1 MALVA
6 VGGYGRRELLP
17 RSDLDVLLLHGG
29 RDDIASIADRIW
41 YPVWDSG
48 AELDHAVRTVPQ
60 ARRVA
65 RADLKVALGLLSAR
79 HVAGDPDLTE
89 RLRAGALEDW
99 RSAAPARLAELHAAH
114 DERARTSGEL
124 AFLLEPDLKE
134 ARGGLRDVHAIQ
146 AVAAAWVAPAPGPKV
161 RTAYEQIL
169 DARHALHEVTG
180 RRLDRLVL
188 EEQDEVARA
197 LGLLDGDVL
206 LRMLAGAAR
215 TVAYAV
221 DHAFRQADR
230 LRGRRLRRRQ
240 AERRPL
246 ADGVVE
252 QDGEVVLAR
261 AADPASDPAL
271 VLRAAAAAAQAGLPL
286 APRTLDR
293 LTECPPLPVPW
304 PAAARDALLSLLG
317 AGQAAVSVWEALDT
331 EGLVTALIPDWERV
345 RNRPQRN
352 PLHTFTVDRHL
363 AEAAAQAAAL
373 TREVARPDLLLL
385 AALLHDV
392 GKGWPGDH
400 SVTGEVVARDVGRRM
415 GLPAPDV
422 ELVASAVRLHL
433 LLPMVATR
441 RDLDDPVTVKQVAT
455 TVRSRVLL
463 ELLHALA
470 IADGLATGPA
480 AWNDWKATLV
490 ADLVR
495 RVEAVLDG
503 EPMPQPAPL
512 RDDQLALAAEGAPAA
527 TVRGSEVTV
536 VAPDRPGL
544 LWRAAGVLA
553 SHRLAVRSAN
563 ATSVGGTAVTVFDVE
578 PEFGDPPDATL
589 VAADLRRMLL
599 GRLDVED
606 RLDRRARAV
615 RPRAASVPAPKVSLI
630 DDASETATVVEVRAH
645 DAPGLLWRVGR
656 ALGDCGLDVRAA
668 RVETLGAEVVD
679 VFYVTDGDGKP
690 LAADDLR
697 RTIVQS
703 VLAALGDLGRLT
715 RPGLAATGRGYHGPF
730 GSLGVVFETLS
741 DRLTQVFSSLRG
753 RGRLSPADIDATC
766 REIRIALLEADVAL
780 PVVRQFIARVKE
792 RAGGEEVS
800 AALNPAQQVIK
811 IVNEELIG
819 ILGGEER
826 RLRFA
831 KVPPTVI
838 MLAGLQGSGKT
849 TLAAK
854 LALWLKGQGNTP
866 MLVAADLQRPNA
878 VQQLAGG
885 RRAGGRPGLRAVPRQ
900 RRRRP
905 GGRRPGLAGGGQA
918 PPAEHGHHRHRGP
931 HGRGRGDD
939 GAGRGDQGR
948 HAAGR
953 DPVRGRRDD
962 RPGRGGDRAGVPGR
976 GRLRRRGADQARRRR
991 ARRRGAVHRGADRAA
1006 DHVRVLG
1013 GEARGLRHVPSGPD
1027 GVADPRPG

>member
-1 MALVA
+1 METMTSFAADRARRTAQVDRWLAELLGAEPGVALVA
-6 VGGYGRRELLP
+6 VGGYGRKELLP
-17 RSDLDVLLLHGG
+17 RSDLDVVLLHDG
-29 RDDIASIADRIW
+29 RDGIAGIADRIW

-65 RADLKVALGLLSAR
+65 RGDVKVALGLLSAR
-79 HVAGDPDLTE
+79 HVAGNPDLTE

-99 RSAAPARLAELHAAH
+99 RAAAPARMAELRAAH
-114 DERARTSGEL
+114 DERTRISGEL

-146 AVAAAWVAPAPGPKV
+146 AVAAAWVAPAPGPRV

-206 LRMLAGAAR
+206 LRMLAGAGR

-221 DHAFRQADR
+221 DHTFRQTDR
-230 LRGRRLRRRQ
+230 LRGRRLRRRP

-246 ADGVVE
+246 ADGVVQ

-261 AADPASDPAL
+261 VADPAGDPVL

-304 PAAARDALLSLLG
+304 PAPARDALLALLG
-317 AGQAAVSVWEALDT
+317 AGPSAVGVWEALDT
-331 EGLVTALIPDWERV
+331 EGLITSLIPDWERV

-352 PLHTFTVDRHL
+352 PLHKFTVDRHL
-363 AEAAAQAAAL
+363 VEAAAHAAAL

-385 AALLHDV
+385 AALLHDI

-400 SVTGEVVARDVGRRM
+400 SVTGEVVARDAGRRM
-415 GLPAPDV
+415 GLPDPDV
-422 ELVASAVRLHL
+422 ELVASAVRHHL
-433 LLPMVATR
+433 LLPVVATR
-441 RDLDDPVTVKQVAT
+441 RDLDDPVTVKQVAAL
-455 TVRSRVLL
+455 VPSRVLL

-480 AWNDWKATLV
+480 AWNEWKARLV

-495 RVEAVLDG
+495 RVTAVLAG
-503 EPMPQPAPL
+503 EPTPGPAPL
-512 RDDQLALAAEGAPAA
+512 GEDQLALAAEGGPAA

-563 ATSVGGTAVTVFDVE
+563 ATSVGATAVTVFDVE

-589 VAADLRRMLL
+589 VAGDLRRMLL

-606 RLDRRARAV
+606 RLERRARAV
-615 RPRAASVPAPKVSLI
+615 PPRGAVIPAPRVTLV
-630 DDASETATVVEVRAH
+630 DEASETATVVEVRAH

-656 ALGDCGLDVRAA
+656 ALGECGLNVRAA

-679 VFYVTDGDGKP
+679 VFYVTDEDGEP
-690 LAADDLR
+690 LTDQDR
-697 RTIVQS
+697 RRATVGS
-703 VLAALGDLGRLT
+703 VLAAL
-715 RPGLAATGRGYHGPF
+715 
-730 GSLGVVFETLS
+730 
-741 DRLTQVFSSLRG
+741 
-753 RGRLSPADIDATC
+753 
-766 REIRIALLEADVAL
+766 
-780 PVVRQFIARVKE
+780 
-792 RAGGEEVS
+792 AG
-800 AALNPAQQVIK
+800 
-811 IVNEELIG
+811 
-819 ILGGEER
+819 
-826 RLRFA
+826 
-831 KVPPTVI
+831 
-838 MLAGLQGSGKT
+838 
-849 TLAAK
+849 
-854 LALWLKGQGNTP
+854 
-866 MLVAADLQRPNA
+866 
-878 VQQLAGG
+878 
-885 RRAGGRPGLRAVPRQ
+885 
-900 RRRRP
+900 
-905 GGRRPGLAGGGQA
+905 
-918 PPAEHGHHRHRGP
+918 
-931 HGRGRGDD
+931 
-939 GAGRGDQGR
+939 
-948 HAAGR
+948 
-953 DPVRGRRDD
+953 
-962 RPGRGGDRAGVPGR
+962 
-976 GRLRRRGADQARRRR
+976 
-991 ARRRGAVHRGADRAA
+991 
-1006 DHVRVLG
+1006 
-1013 GEARGLRHVPSGPD
+1013 
-1027 GVADPRPG
+1027 

>member
-114 DERARTSGEL
+114 DERTRTSGEL

-169 DARHALHEVTG
+169 DARHALHEITG

-304 PAAARDALLSLLG
+304 PTAARDSLLALLG
-317 AGQAAVSVWEALDT
+317 AGSAAVSVWEALDT

-363 AEAAAQAAAL
+363 AEAAAHAAAL

-433 LLPMVATR
+433 LLPMIATR
-441 RDLDDPVTVKQVAT
+441 RDLDDPVTVKQVAM
-455 TVRSRVLL
+455 TVRSRALL

-495 RVEAVLDG
+495 RVETVLDG
-503 EPMPQPAPL
+503 DPMPAPAPL
-512 RDDQLALAAEGAPAA
+512 RDDQLALAAEGGPAA
-527 TVRGSEVTV
+527 IVRGSEVTV

-553 SHRLAVRSAN
+553 SHRLVVRSAN
-563 ATSVGGTAVTVFDVE
+563 ASSVSDTAVTVFDVE

-589 VAADLRRMLL
+589 VAADLRRMMQ

-615 RPRAASVPAPKVSLI
+615 RPRAATIPAPRVSLI
-630 DDASETATVVEVRAH
+630 DEASDTATVVEVRAH
-645 DAPGLLWRVGR
+645 DEPGLLWRVGR
-656 ALGDCGLDVRAA
+656 ALGECGLDVRAA

-690 LAADDLR
+690 IAGEDLR
-697 RTIVQS
+697 RAIVHS
-703 VLAALGDLGRLT
+703 VLAALGD
-715 RPGLAATGRGYHGPF
+715 
-730 GSLGVVFETLS
+730 
-741 DRLTQVFSSLRG
+741 
-753 RGRLSPADIDATC
+753 
-766 REIRIALLEADVAL
+766 
-780 PVVRQFIARVKE
+780 
-792 RAGGEEVS
+792 
-800 AALNPAQQVIK
+800 
-811 IVNEELIG
+811 
-819 ILGGEER
+819 
-826 RLRFA
+826 
-831 KVPPTVI
+831 
-838 MLAGLQGSGKT
+838 
-849 TLAAK
+849 
-854 LALWLKGQGNTP
+854 
-866 MLVAADLQRPNA
+866 
-878 VQQLAGG
+878 
-885 RRAGGRPGLRAVPRQ
+885 
-900 RRRRP
+900 
-905 GGRRPGLAGGGQA
+905 
-918 PPAEHGHHRHRGP
+918 
-931 HGRGRGDD
+931 
-939 GAGRGDQGR
+939 
-948 HAAGR
+948 
-953 DPVRGRRDD
+953 
-962 RPGRGGDRAGVPGR
+962 
-976 GRLRRRGADQARRRR
+976 
-991 ARRRGAVHRGADRAA
+991 
-1006 DHVRVLG
+1006 
-1013 GEARGLRHVPSGPD
+1013 
-1027 GVADPRPG
+1027 

>member
-1 MALVA
+1 MTSFAAERARRTIQVDRWLAELLGAEPDVALVA
-6 VGGYGRRELLP
+6 VGGYGRREMLP

-29 RDDIASIADRIW
+29 RDDIAGIADRIW

-65 RADLKVALGLLSAR
+65 RTDLKVALGLLSAR

-99 RSAAPARLAELHAAH
+99 RAAAPTRLAELHAAH

-169 DARHALHEVTG
+169 DARHALHEITG

-215 TVAYAV
+215 TIAYAV
-221 DHAFRQADR
+221 DHAFRQSDR
-230 LRGRRLRRRQ
+230 LTSRPGAGNWQGRRLRRRP

-261 AADPASDPAL
+261 AADPASDPPL

-317 AGQAAVSVWEALDT
+317 AGHAAVGVWEALDT

-352 PLHTFTVDRHL
+352 PLHTYTVDRHL
-363 AEAAAQAAAL
+363 AEAAAHAAAL

-400 SVTGEVVARDVGRRM
+400 SVTGEVVARDVVRRM

-455 TVRSRVLL
+455 AVGSRALL

-470 IADGLATGPA
+470 MADGLATGPA

-503 EPMPQPAPL
+503 DPMPQPAPL
-512 RDDQLALAAEGAPAA
+512 REDQLALAAEGGPAA

-563 ATSVGGTAVTVFDVE
+563 ATSVGATAVSVFDVE
-578 PEFGDPPDATL
+578 AEFGDPPDATL
-589 VAADLRRMLL
+589 VAADLRRMLQ

-606 RLDRRARAV
+606 RLDRRARAS
-615 RPRAASVPAPKVSLI
+615 RPRAANHAAPRVSI
-630 DDASETATVVEVRAH
+630 VDNASDTATVVEVRAH

-656 ALGDCGLDVRAA
+656 ALGECGLDVRAA
-668 RVETLGAEVVD
+668 RVETLGAEAVD
-679 VFYVTDGDGKP
+679 VFYVTDGEGKP
-690 LAADDLR
+690 LGDGDLR
-697 RTIVQS
+697 RTIAAS
-703 VLAALGDLGRLT
+703 VLAALGD
-715 RPGLAATGRGYHGPF
+715 
-730 GSLGVVFETLS
+730 
-741 DRLTQVFSSLRG
+741 
-753 RGRLSPADIDATC
+753 
-766 REIRIALLEADVAL
+766 
-780 PVVRQFIARVKE
+780 
-792 RAGGEEVS
+792 
-800 AALNPAQQVIK
+800 
-811 IVNEELIG
+811 
-819 ILGGEER
+819 
-826 RLRFA
+826 
-831 KVPPTVI
+831 
-838 MLAGLQGSGKT
+838 
-849 TLAAK
+849 
-854 LALWLKGQGNTP
+854 
-866 MLVAADLQRPNA
+866 
-878 VQQLAGG
+878 
-885 RRAGGRPGLRAVPRQ
+885 
-900 RRRRP
+900 
-905 GGRRPGLAGGGQA
+905 
-918 PPAEHGHHRHRGP
+918 
-931 HGRGRGDD
+931 
-939 GAGRGDQGR
+939 
-948 HAAGR
+948 
-953 DPVRGRRDD
+953 
-962 RPGRGGDRAGVPGR
+962 
-976 GRLRRRGADQARRRR
+976 
-991 ARRRGAVHRGADRAA
+991 
-1006 DHVRVLG
+1006 
-1013 GEARGLRHVPSGPD
+1013 
-1027 GVADPRPG
+1027 

>member
-1 MALVA
+1 
-6 VGGYGRRELLP
+6 
-17 RSDLDVLLLHGG
+17 
-29 RDDIASIADRIW
+29 
-41 YPVWDSG
+41 
-48 AELDHAVRTVPQ
+48 
-60 ARRVA
+60 
-65 RADLKVALGLLSAR
+65 
-79 HVAGDPDLTE
+79 VAGDPDLTE

-99 RSAAPARLAELHAAH
+99 RAAAPTRLAELHAAH
-114 DERARTSGEL
+114 DERARSSGEL

-169 DARHALHEVTG
+169 DARHALHEITG

-215 TVAYAV
+215 TIAYAV
-221 DHAFRQADR
+221 DHAFRQSDR
-230 LRGRRLRRRQ
+230 LTSRPGAGNWQGRRLRRRP

-261 AADPASDPAL
+261 AADPASDPPL

-317 AGQAAVSVWEALDT
+317 AGHAAVGVWEALDT

-352 PLHTFTVDRHL
+352 PLHTYTVDRHL
-363 AEAAAQAAAL
+363 AEAAAHAAAL

-400 SVTGEVVARDVGRRM
+400 SVTGEVVARDVVRRM

-455 TVRSRVLL
+455 AVGSRALL

-470 IADGLATGPA
+470 MADGLATGPA

-503 EPMPQPAPL
+503 DPMPQPAPL
-512 RDDQLALAAEGAPAA
+512 REDQLALAAEGGPAA

-563 ATSVGGTAVTVFDVE
+563 ATSVGATAVSVFDVE
-578 PEFGDPPDATL
+578 AEFGDPPDATL
-589 VAADLRRMLL
+589 VAADLRRMLQ

-606 RLDRRARAV
+606 RLDRRARAS
-615 RPRAASVPAPKVSLI
+615 RPRAANHAAPRVSI
-630 DDASETATVVEVRAH
+630 VDNASDTATVVEVRAH

-656 ALGDCGLDVRAA
+656 ALGECGLDVRAA
-668 RVETLGAEVVD
+668 RVETLGAEAVD
-679 VFYVTDGDGKP
+679 VFYVTDGEGKP
-690 LAADDLR
+690 LGDGDLR
-697 RTIVQS
+697 RTIAAS
-703 VLAALGDLGRLT
+703 VLAALGD
-715 RPGLAATGRGYHGPF
+715 
-730 GSLGVVFETLS
+730 
-741 DRLTQVFSSLRG
+741 
-753 RGRLSPADIDATC
+753 
-766 REIRIALLEADVAL
+766 
-780 PVVRQFIARVKE
+780 
-792 RAGGEEVS
+792 
-800 AALNPAQQVIK
+800 
-811 IVNEELIG
+811 
-819 ILGGEER
+819 
-826 RLRFA
+826 
-831 KVPPTVI
+831 
-838 MLAGLQGSGKT
+838 
-849 TLAAK
+849 
-854 LALWLKGQGNTP
+854 
-866 MLVAADLQRPNA
+866 
-878 VQQLAGG
+878 
-885 RRAGGRPGLRAVPRQ
+885 
-900 RRRRP
+900 
-905 GGRRPGLAGGGQA
+905 
-918 PPAEHGHHRHRGP
+918 
-931 HGRGRGDD
+931 
-939 GAGRGDQGR
+939 
-948 HAAGR
+948 
-953 DPVRGRRDD
+953 
-962 RPGRGGDRAGVPGR
+962 
-976 GRLRRRGADQARRRR
+976 
-991 ARRRGAVHRGADRAA
+991 
-1006 DHVRVLG
+1006 
-1013 GEARGLRHVPSGPD
+1013 
-1027 GVADPRPG
+1027 

>member
-1 MALVA
+1 MTSFAADRARRTTQVDRWLAELLGAEAGVALVA
-6 VGGYGRRELLP
+6 VGGYGRKELLP

-29 RDDIASIADRIW
+29 RDDIAGIADRIW

-114 DERARTSGEL
+114 DERTRTSGEL

-230 LRGRRLRRRQ
+230 LRGRRLRRRR

-261 AADPASDPAL
+261 VADPAHDPTL

-304 PAAARDALLSLLG
+304 PTAARDSLLSLLG

-363 AEAAAQAAAL
+363 AEAAAHAAAL

-385 AALLHDV
+385 AALLHDI

-415 GLPAPDV
+415 GLPAADV
-422 ELVASAVRLHL
+422 DLVASAVRLHL

-455 TVRSRVLL
+455 AVHSRALL

-470 IADGLATGPA
+470 ISDGLATGPA

-495 RVEAVLDG
+495 RVAAVLDG
-503 EPMPQPAPL
+503 APMPGPAPL
-512 RDDQLALAAEGAPAA
+512 REDQLALAAGGDPAA

-563 ATSVGGTAVTVFDVE
+563 ATSIGNIAVTVFDVE
-578 PEFGDPPDATL
+578 PEYGDPPDATL
-589 VAADLRRMLL
+589 VAADLRRMLM

-615 RPRAASVPAPKVSLI
+615 RPRGATVPAPKVTLV
-630 DDASETATVVEVRAH
+630 DDASDTATVVEVRAH

-656 ALGDCGLDVRAA
+656 ALGECGLDVRAA

-690 LAADDLR
+690 LAGEDLR
-697 RTIVQS
+697 RATAHS
-703 VLAALGDLGRLT
+703 VLTALGDLT
-715 RPGLAATGRGYHGPF
+715 
-730 GSLGVVFETLS
+730 SE
-741 DRLTQVFSSLRG
+741 
-753 RGRLSPADIDATC
+753 
-766 REIRIALLEADVAL
+766 
-780 PVVRQFIARVKE
+780 PVI
-792 RAGGEEVS
+792 RAG
-800 AALNPAQQVIK
+800 
-811 IVNEELIG
+811 
-819 ILGGEER
+819 
-826 RLRFA
+826 
-831 KVPPTVI
+831 
-838 MLAGLQGSGKT
+838 
-849 TLAAK
+849 
-854 LALWLKGQGNTP
+854 
-866 MLVAADLQRPNA
+866 
-878 VQQLAGG
+878 
-885 RRAGGRPGLRAVPRQ
+885 
-900 RRRRP
+900 
-905 GGRRPGLAGGGQA
+905 
-918 PPAEHGHHRHRGP
+918 
-931 HGRGRGDD
+931 
-939 GAGRGDQGR
+939 
-948 HAAGR
+948 
-953 DPVRGRRDD
+953 
-962 RPGRGGDRAGVPGR
+962 
-976 GRLRRRGADQARRRR
+976 
-991 ARRRGAVHRGADRAA
+991 
-1006 DHVRVLG
+1006 
-1013 GEARGLRHVPSGPD
+1013 
-1027 GVADPRPG
+1027 

>member
-363 AEAAAQAAAL
+363 AEAAAHAAAL

-589 VAADLRRMLL
+589 VVADLRRMLQ

-630 DDASETATVVEVRAH
+630 DDASDTATVVEVRAH

-656 ALGDCGLDVRAA
+656 ALGECGLDVRAA

-690 LAADDLR
+690 LAGDDLR
-697 RTIVQS
+697 HAIVHS
-703 VLAALGDLGRLT
+703 VLAALGDLPAGVNYPRG
-715 RPGLAATGRGYHGPF
+715 GL
-730 GSLGVVFETLS
+730 
-741 DRLTQVFSSLRG
+741 
-753 RGRLSPADIDATC
+753 
-766 REIRIALLEADVAL
+766 
-780 PVVRQFIARVKE
+780 
-792 RAGGEEVS
+792 
-800 AALNPAQQVIK
+800 
-811 IVNEELIG
+811 
-819 ILGGEER
+819 
-826 RLRFA
+826 RLRQD
-831 KVPPTVI
+831 P
-838 MLAGLQGSGKT
+838 GT
-849 TLAAK
+849 TDRSVAWVLC
-854 LALWLKGQGNTP
+854 LTP
-866 MLVAADLQRPNA
+866 FLT
-878 VQQLAGG
+878 G
-885 RRAGGRPGLRAVPRQ
+885 
-900 RRRRP
+900 
-905 GGRRPGLAGGGQA
+905 
-918 PPAEHGHHRHRGP
+918 
-931 HGRGRGDD
+931 
-939 GAGRGDQGR
+939 
-948 HAAGR
+948 
-953 DPVRGRRDD
+953 
-962 RPGRGGDRAGVPGR
+962 
-976 GRLRRRGADQARRRR
+976 
-991 ARRRGAVHRGADRAA
+991 
-1006 DHVRVLG
+1006 
-1013 GEARGLRHVPSGPD
+1013 
-1027 GVADPRPG
+1027 

>member
-1 MALVA
+1 MTSFAVDRGRRTTQVDRWLAGLLGAEADVALVA
-6 VGGYGRRELLP
+6 VGGYGRREMLP
-17 RSDLDVLLLHGG
+17 RSDLDVLLLHAG
-29 RDDIASIADRIW
+29 RDDIAGIADRIW

-65 RADLKVALGLLSAR
+65 RTDLKVALGLLSAR

-99 RSAAPARLAELHAAH
+99 RAAAPARLAELHAAH

-146 AVAAAWVAPAPGPKV
+146 AVAAAWVAPAPGPRV

-169 DARHALHEVTG
+169 DTRHALHEITG

-188 EEQDEVARA
+188 EEQDEVART
-197 LGLLDGDVL
+197 LGMLDGDVL

-215 TVAYAV
+215 TIAYAV
-221 DHAFRQADR
+221 DHAFRQSDR
-230 LRGRRLRRRQ
+230 LISRPGGGRRLRRRP

-261 AADPASDPAL
+261 AADPATDPPL

-352 PLHTFTVDRHL
+352 PLHTYTVDRHL
-363 AEAAAQAAAL
+363 AEAAAHAAAL

-400 SVTGEVVARDVGRRM
+400 SVTGEVVARDVARRM
-415 GLPAPDV
+415 GLPAPDT
-422 ELVASAVRLHL
+422 ELVATAVRLHL

-441 RDLDDPVTVKQVAT
+441 RDLDDPVTVTQVAT
-455 TVRSRVLL
+455 AVGSRVLL

-503 EPMPQPAPL
+503 QPMPRPAPL
-512 RDDQLALAAEGAPAA
+512 REDQLTLAAEGGPAA
-527 TVRGSEVTV
+527 TVLGSEVTV

-553 SHRLAVRSAN
+553 SHRLAVRSAD
-563 ATSVGGTAVTVFDVE
+563 ATSVGATAVSVFDVE

-589 VAADLRRMLL
+589 VAADLRRMLQ

-615 RPRAASVPAPKVSLI
+615 RPRAAAVPAPKVSLV
-630 DDASETATVVEVRAH
+630 DDASDTATVVEVRAH

-656 ALGDCGLDVRAA
+656 ALGECGLDVRAA
-668 RVETLGAEVVD
+668 RVETLGAEAVD

-690 LAADDLR
+690 LDDGDLR
-697 RTIVQS
+697 RTIVHS
-703 VLAALGDLGRLT
+703 VLAAL
-715 RPGLAATGRGYHGPF
+715 
-730 GSLGVVFETLS
+730 S
-741 DRLTQVFSSLRG
+741 D
-753 RGRLSPADIDATC
+753 
-766 REIRIALLEADVAL
+766 
-780 PVVRQFIARVKE
+780 
-792 RAGGEEVS
+792 
-800 AALNPAQQVIK
+800 
-811 IVNEELIG
+811 
-819 ILGGEER
+819 
-826 RLRFA
+826 
-831 KVPPTVI
+831 
-838 MLAGLQGSGKT
+838 
-849 TLAAK
+849 
-854 LALWLKGQGNTP
+854 
-866 MLVAADLQRPNA
+866 
-878 VQQLAGG
+878 
-885 RRAGGRPGLRAVPRQ
+885 
-900 RRRRP
+900 
-905 GGRRPGLAGGGQA
+905 
-918 PPAEHGHHRHRGP
+918 
-931 HGRGRGDD
+931 
-939 GAGRGDQGR
+939 
-948 HAAGR
+948 
-953 DPVRGRRDD
+953 
-962 RPGRGGDRAGVPGR
+962 
-976 GRLRRRGADQARRRR
+976 
-991 ARRRGAVHRGADRAA
+991 
-1006 DHVRVLG
+1006 
-1013 GEARGLRHVPSGPD
+1013 
-1027 GVADPRPG
+1027 